1 MPPSKPLG
9 QDGPLSGEE
18 LAEFKALVLA
28 ENLRRFAPMV
38 LLGTAMNA
46 IVLVVEL
53 KTLWAADLA
62 TPIRLFPPLIPITL
76 IRLALLAMCVVY
88 LVLIGKPGKGPYR
101 FQRAVF
107 LGMAGLGMT
116 LIAVLSG
123 NVLTS
128 QGNTFLYIIAILL
141 LSLLLVLPFKEMLA
155 VTAPGILYMGWAIAT
170 VLRGELEAARLA
182 NIINIISVTA
192 FAFLA
197 AQLSYQARR
206 QRFSYER
213 IIQRHNEQLKTL
225 AELDGLTGV
234 ANRRK
239 VDEIMAVIQAFA
251 ARDRIPVAALMIDLD
266 DFKGFNDS
274 YGHLAGDEL
283 LKKIAAAMQGE
294 LHRHGDLF
302 GRYGGE
308 EFIAFL
314 PSTGAEGAR
323 RMGETVRR
331 AVTQLAVPYSR
342 NPGGVVTVSV
352 GWATGIPSEE
362 AGVQEIVRRADE
374 ALFRAKHNG
383 KNRVEG

>member
-1 MPPSKPLG
+1 MPPSKPPG

-141 LSLLLVLPFKEMLA
+141 LSLLLVLPFREMLA
-155 VTAPGILYMGWAIAT
+155 ITAPGILQAGQWGRSYIITFTTNAFVIMKDLT
-170 VLRGELEAARLA
+170 LRVWGDGFTRGPS
-182 NIINIISVTA
+182 ISTKS
-192 FAFLA
+192 
-197 AQLSYQARR
+197 QSQAPSP
-206 QRFSYER
+206 F
-213 IIQRHNEQLKTL
+213 
-225 AELDGLTGV
+225 
-234 ANRRK
+234 
-239 VDEIMAVIQAFA
+239 
-251 ARDRIPVAALMIDLD
+251 P
-266 DFKGFNDS
+266 
-274 YGHLAGDEL
+274 
-283 LKKIAAAMQGE
+283 
-294 LHRHGDLF
+294 
-302 GRYGGE
+302 
-308 EFIAFL
+308 L
-314 PSTGAEGAR
+314 PS
-323 RMGETVRR
+323 
-331 AVTQLAVPYSR
+331 VPC
-342 NPGGVVTVSV
+342 P
-352 GWATGIPSEE
+352 
-362 AGVQEIVRRADE
+362 
-374 ALFRAKHNG
+374 
-383 KNRVEG
+383 